1 MISNQQANFI
11 LLGTRRSTVTKP
23 KGYRRKET
31 KITAEIKNRK
41 PIEKYHKTKNQFYDN
56 NRTDKL
62 LGRLIKEKR
71 KSKLLK

>member
-1 MISNQQANFI
+1 MISNQQTNFI
-11 LLGTRRSTVTKP
+11 LLGTRSTVTKP

-41 PIEKYHKTKNQFYDN
+41 PIEKNRKTKNQFYDN

-62 LGRLIKEKR
+62 LGRLFKEKR

>member
-41 PIEKYHKTKNQFYDN
+41 PIEKYHKTKN
-56 NRTDKL
+56 
-62 LGRLIKEKR
+62 
-71 KSKLLK
+71 